1 MDNRRRMLMMSGD
14 KSLVVFDSE
23 QGGWVNGKVVSGN
36 GPIVS
41 GNLLL
46 LKPDAIFYAADKN
59 GNKFDF
65 SKYKSVYIEF
75 VNYYNLSATNIT
87 SDITLRRSL
96 STSSDSMITGFFHYK
111 TLMYAENIDVKEQG
125 YISFRS
131 HPGIAVKKMMFT

>member
-23 QGGWVNGKVVSGN
+23 QGGWVNGKVVLGN

-46 LKPDAIFYAADKN
+46 LQPDAIFFAADKN

-75 VNYYNLSATNIT
+75 VNYYNLSATNLT

-96 STSSDSMITGFFHYK
+96 STSSDSRITGFVHYK
-111 TLMYAENIDVKEQG
+111 TLTYTQNIDVKEQG
-125 YISFRS
+125 FISFRS
-131 HPGIAVKKMMFT
+131 NPGIAVKKMIFT